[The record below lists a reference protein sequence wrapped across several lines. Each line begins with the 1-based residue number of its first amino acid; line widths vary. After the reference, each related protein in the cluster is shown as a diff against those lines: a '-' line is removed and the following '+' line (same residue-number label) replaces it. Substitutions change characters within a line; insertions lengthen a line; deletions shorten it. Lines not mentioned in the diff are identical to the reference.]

1 MCAQLVG
8 ENRRVRNSLGS
19 LGSAQHAPGRM
30 LSNYTENKYLAF
42 LLEETAR
49 KILPEAVLT
58 CCVSGNIH
66 MGCGYY
72 KWGSCNIIRYSD
84 IDAASVCVGSHST
97 S

>member
-1 MCAQLVG
+1 MLKSVMI
-8 ENRRVRNSLGS
+8 
-19 LGSAQHAPGRM
+19 GRA
-30 LSNYTENKYLAF
+30 LEAGVCKTPLIPYLAF

-72 KWGSCNIIRYSD
+72 KWGSCDVIRYSD
-84 IDAASVCVGSHST
+84 IDAASVCIGSLVW
-97 S
+97 

>member
-1 MCAQLVG
+1 MGLGTITCTANG
-8 ENRRVRNSLGS
+8 EGMRADGNRSGSTNS
-19 LGSAQHAPGRM
+19 
-30 LSNYTENKYLAF
+30 LAF

-72 KWGSCNIIRYSD
+72 KWGSRDVIRYSD
-84 IDAASVCVGSHST
+84 IDAASVCIGSHSAG
-97 S
+97 